1 VPQLA
6 LQLQEPQL
14 RALPPVPLQQV
25 LLQVLPQVPQRLVL
39 QQALPLQVLLDL
51 PQPALLPEEQL
62 SQHLLTPSLLLSPA
76 LPLLE

>member
-6 LQLQEPQL
+6 LQLQELQL

-25 LLQVLPQVPQRLVL
+25 LLQALPLPALL
-39 QQALPLQVLLDL
+39 QALPDL
-51 PQPALLPEEQL
+51 PQPVLLPEEQL
-62 SQHLLTPSLLLSPA
+62 SQHLRTPSLLLSPA